1 MGRAVSWKLVL
12 DIIRTF
18 QENGGVDE
26 KVLDDTFQR
35 WLDDSWAA
43 EGGAAAAATAAASRR
58 QSKQQ

>member
-1 MGRAVSWKLVL
+1 VL